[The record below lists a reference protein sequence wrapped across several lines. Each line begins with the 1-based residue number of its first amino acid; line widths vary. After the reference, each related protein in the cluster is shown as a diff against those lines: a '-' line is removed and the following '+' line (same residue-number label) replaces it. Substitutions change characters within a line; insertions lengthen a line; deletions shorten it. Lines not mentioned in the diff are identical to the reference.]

1 MIAPL
6 SLRAPIAVTV
16 EVRAAGR
23 RVFRLAANLG
33 EDGLTLERPAPFERG
48 RPVEIAFALP
58 DGAQR
63 LRLDARVEA
72 GAEEGDG
79 EDEGD
84 EEGGG
89 PAGGRELA
97 FLSVDDEDRRLLRA
111 YVIERLGLPEPP
123 G

>member
-1 MIAPL
+1 MMTPL

-33 EDGLTLERPAPFERG
+33 EDGLALERPAPFERG

-58 DGAQR
+58 DGAER

-72 GAEEGDG
+72 GAQDQDDNDDG
-79 EDEGD
+79 EG
-84 EEGGG
+84 GRGG

-97 FLSVDDEDRRLLRA
+97 FLSVDEDARRLLRA

>member
-1 MIAPL
+1 MMTPL

-33 EDGLTLERPAPFERG
+33 EDGLALERPAPFERG
-48 RPVEIAFALP
+48 RPVEITFALP
-58 DGAQR
+58 DGADR

-72 GAEEGDG
+72 GAQDHDDNDDG
-79 EDEGD
+79 EG
-84 EEGGG
+84 GRGG

-97 FLSVDDEDRRLLRA
+97 FLSVDEDASRLLRA